1 MKNPTG
7 QFYSSLGLLILLNA
21 IIKPVWIFGID
32 RQVQLS
38 VGTLEYGHYF
48 SLFNLSIVFSFLLD
62 WGLTAFFNR
71 QLSSRQEQFIGR
83 AGDFLFIKLLFAVLY
98 AAIVLIVAF
107 ITGVDRWDI
116 ITGVILIQIFT
127 SLFLFFRAIITA
139 EQWFRTDAWLSVLDK
154 TLMIL
159 LCGSLL
165 FFPAIFGNMT
175 ITRFLWLQTSCTA
188 FAMLSAAVIL
198 LVRRVKF
205 SFRLS
210 FSFLNRTLFLSA
222 LPYAIIVLL
231 MSVHYR
237 MDGFLLER
245 IHPNGAHEA
254 GMYAAAYRLL
264 DAAAMTGF
272 LFSSFLLPYAAR
284 QWSEQKPIADVVI
297 TSRHF
302 LTTYAIGISCM
313 VIFLAPWIQ
322 QLLYH
327 NNDAE
332 AMKVLQWCLPSLV
345 GYLLVSIYGTVLTA
359 TGHIISFCI
368 ITFFAVLINIILN
381 LCLIPSMGAKG
392 CCMAALLSHS
402 ICGLATMVYAKRA
415 TGIGFQLRSI
425 LIYLFIALILS
436 LYFYRG
442 NEWGL
447 NNWLLITMAVIITI
461 GIMIFT
467 KLFRPAKWLASLK
480 KSHL

>member
-1 MKNPTG
+1 MKNTAN
-7 QFYSSLGLLILLNA
+7 QFYSSLGLLIILNA

-32 RQVQLS
+32 RQVQLA

-71 QLSSRQEQFIGR
+71 QLSSRQEQFINR
-83 AGDFLFIKLLFAVLY
+83 AGAFLFIKLLFAILY

-116 ITGVILIQIFT
+116 IAGVILIQVFT

-139 EQWFRTDAWLSVLDK
+139 EQWFRTDAFLSVLDK
-154 TLMIL
+154 TLMII

-165 FFPAIFGNMT
+165 FFPAIFGNMN
-175 ITRFLWLQTSCTA
+175 ITRFLWLQSTCTA
-188 FAMLSAAVIL
+188 LAMLTAVIIL
-198 LVRRVKF
+198 LARKVKF

-210 FSFLNRTLFLSA
+210 FSFLNRSLFISS

-237 MDGFLLER
+237 IDGFLLER
-245 IHPNGAHEA
+245 IHPSGAHEA
-254 GMYAAAYRLL
+254 GLYASAYRLL
-264 DAAAMTGF
+264 DAATMVGF

-297 TSRHF
+297 TIRHF
-302 LTTYAIGISCM
+302 LTSYSIGIACM

-322 QLLYH
+322 ELLYH
-327 NNDAE
+327 NNDKE
-332 AMKVLQWCLPSLV
+332 AIKVLQWCLPSLV
-345 GYLLVSIYGTVLTA
+345 GYSLVYIYGTVLTA
-359 TGHIISFCI
+359 TGHIVSFCV
-368 ITFFAVLINIILN
+368 ITFVSVVINVTLN
-381 LCLIPSMGAKG
+381 LCIIPSMGAKG
-392 CCMAALLSHS
+392 SCVAALVSQS
-402 ICGLATMVYAKRA
+402 ICGIATMIHAKRT
-415 TGIGFQLRSI
+415 TGTGLQPRSL
-425 LIYLFIALILS
+425 LIYLFIAIILA
-436 LYFYRG
+436 LYFYKG
-442 NEWGL
+442 NEWSI
-447 NNWLLITMAVIITI
+447 NKWLLVTTAGIITVL
-461 GIMIFT
+461 IMMVT
-467 KLFRPAKWLASLK
+467 KLFQPAKWLASLK